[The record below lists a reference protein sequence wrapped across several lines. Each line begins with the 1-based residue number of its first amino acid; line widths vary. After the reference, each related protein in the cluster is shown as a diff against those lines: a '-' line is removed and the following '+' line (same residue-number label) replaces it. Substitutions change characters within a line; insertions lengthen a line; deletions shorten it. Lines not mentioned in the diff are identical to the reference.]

1 MCSPRVALLPAALF
15 LTLLGG
21 AISPADLEAQDE
33 ACSSTAPGSRPIP
46 CSPQTTF
53 QTNIPG
59 GRYWYDPMSG
69 GWGLA
74 GGPTLGF
81 TIAGLPIGG
90 PLPADISGGTTGVFV
105 NGRQLPV
112 QDLVGLQ
119 ALAGPVAPG
128 RYFIDQ
134 QGNAGFE
141 GGPPMVNL
149 RTLAIQQGVY
159 RQGSGVGE
167 NDGDGSGAYHNP
179 RTGIG
184 IITDGGGA
192 AVFTPECA
200 PRRS

>member
-21 AISPADLEAQDE
+21 AISPADLEAQD
-33 ACSSTAPGSRPIP
+33 GSVFINRTRLPADTL
-46 CSPQTTF
+46 QLLETTF
-53 QTNIPG
+53 QTKIPG

-69 GWGLA
+69 GWGLE

-167 NDGDGSGAYHNP
+167 NYGDGSGAYHNP

-192 AVFTPECA
+192 AVFTP
-200 PRRS
+200 